1 MRAAATAR
9 TKNGELLTFRRLD
22 EVHAHRISH
31 LTEYSVEIQRDG
43 VPVLLLPK
51 NEVRKT
57 LEALNELVIDQ

>member
-22 EVHAHRISH
+22 EVHLSH